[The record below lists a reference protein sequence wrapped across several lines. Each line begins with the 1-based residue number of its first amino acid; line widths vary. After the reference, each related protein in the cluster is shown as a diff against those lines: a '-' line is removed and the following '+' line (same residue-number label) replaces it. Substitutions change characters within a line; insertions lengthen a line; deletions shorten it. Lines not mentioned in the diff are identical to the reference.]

1 MTTKQ
6 KNLLKEELYSH
17 LDYEYDDLSTIKRM
31 IKASEKVN
39 LSIPDMLFCYA
50 MGILTTHV
58 EIAIIHLFEEKRFK
72 NKTILDIK
80 GEVALQWADD
90 FMIKMDK

>member
-1 MTTKQ
+1 
-6 KNLLKEELYSH
+6 
-17 LDYEYDDLSTIKRM
+17 M

-39 LSIPDMLFCYA
+39 LSVQNMLFCYA

-58 EIAIIHLFEEKRFK
+58 EIAIIHLFEDKRFK

-80 GEVALQWADD
+80 GEVALQWAND
-90 FMIKMDK
+90 FIKKTL

>member
-17 LDYEYDDLSTIKRM
+17 LDYEYDDLSTINRM

-39 LSIPDMLFCYA
+39 LSVHNMLFCYA

-58 EIAIIHLFEEKRFK
+58 EIAIMHLFDEKRFK

-80 GEVALQWADD
+80 GEVALQWAND
-90 FMIKMDK
+90 FIKKTS

>member
-17 LDYEYDDLSTIKRM
+17 LDYEYDDLSTINRM
-31 IKASEKVN
+31 IKAAKEVN
-39 LSIPDMLFCYA
+39 MRVGDMLFCYA

-58 EIAIIHLFEEKRFK
+58 EIAIIHLFEDKRFK
-72 NKTILDIK
+72 NETILKIK
-80 GEVALQWADD
+80 GEVALQWAED
-90 FMIKMDK
+90 FTKKML

>member
-17 LDYEYDDLSTIKRM
+17 LDYEYDDLSTINRM

-39 LSIPDMLFCYA
+39 LSVDNMLFCYA

-58 EIAIIHLFEEKRFK
+58 EIAIIHLFEDKRFK

-80 GEVALQWADD
+80 GEVALQWAND
-90 FMIKMDK
+90 FIKKTS

>member
-17 LDYEYDDLSTIKRM
+17 LDYEYDDLSTVNRM
-31 IKASEKVN
+31 IKAAKEVN
-39 LSIPDMLFCYA
+39 MRVSDMLFCYA

-80 GEVALQWADD
+80 GEVALQWAED
-90 FMIKMDK
+90 FIKKTS

>member
-17 LDYEYDDLSTIKRM
+17 LDYEYDDLSTINRL
-31 IKASEKVN
+31 IEASKKVN
-39 LSIPDMLFCYA
+39 FSIPDMLFCYA

-58 EIAIIHLFEEKRFK
+58 EIAIIHLFEDKEEFNNKINQLKNDGYRF
-72 NKTILDIK
+72 IK
-80 GEVALQWADD
+80 DQAH
-90 FMIKMDK
+90 K

>member
-17 LDYEYDDLSTIKRM
+17 LDYEYDDLSTINRM

-39 LSIPDMLFCYA
+39 LSVHNMLFCYA

-58 EIAIIHLFEEKRFK
+58 EIAIMHLFDEKRFK

>member
-17 LDYEYDDLSTIKRM
+17 LDYEYDDLSTINRM

-39 LSIPDMLFCYA
+39 LSVHNMLFCYA

-58 EIAIIHLFEEKRFK
+58 EIAIMHLFDEKRFK

-80 GEVALQWADD
+80 GEVALQWTDD